1 MFDILPDHQI
11 EALAGDNGMGGIER
25 ESGGPL
31 HVGPSSLDVHI
42 APEKVVVEGGG
53 GMSPRKGYTRFNVD
67 EEDSYPEIT
76 RYGSQENINIA
87 PGEFCLARTDERFD
101 LPSSVMALM
110 HGRSSVGR
118 LGLFVENAGLVDRG
132 FEGTLTLELYNPTE
146 NTINVPAH
154 TRVAQ
159 LLFFDQGGMD
169 GNEYGG
175 KYQGQTDATASR
187 LYEDENQQA

>member
-1 MFDILPDHQI
+1 MFDIVPDREI
-11 EALAGDNGMGGIER
+11 EKLADSDYVGDIER
-25 ESGGPL
+25 ESGGDL

-53 GMSPRKGYTRFNVD
+53 GTSPRKDYTRFNVS
-67 EEDSYPEIT
+67 EEDSYPETT
-76 RYGSQENINIA
+76 RYDSQENIKIA

-101 LPSSVMALM
+101 LPPDWMALM

-132 FEGTLTLELYNPTE
+132 FEGTLTLELYNPTD
-146 NTINVPAH
+146 NRITVPSY

-159 LLFFDQGGMD
+159 LLFFDQGGIE

-187 LYEDENQQA
+187 LYEDE